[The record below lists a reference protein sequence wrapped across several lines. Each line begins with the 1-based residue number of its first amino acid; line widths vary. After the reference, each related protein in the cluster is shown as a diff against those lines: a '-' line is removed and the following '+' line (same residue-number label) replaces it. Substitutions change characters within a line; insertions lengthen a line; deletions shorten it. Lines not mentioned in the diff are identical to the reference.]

1 MPGIAPAV
9 PGVSDAALYGVL
21 LHVGVDSAAS
31 ATPRLTAALTEQ
43 GIAVQRVERIIPSLE
58 DVFVSLIA
66 EQGQEGR
73 HE

>member
-1 MPGIAPAV
+1 
-9 PGVSDAALYGVL
+9 VL
-21 LHVGVDSAAS
+21 LHVGVDSAES
-31 ATPRLTAALTEQ
+31 AAPRLTAALGER

-73 HE
+73 QE